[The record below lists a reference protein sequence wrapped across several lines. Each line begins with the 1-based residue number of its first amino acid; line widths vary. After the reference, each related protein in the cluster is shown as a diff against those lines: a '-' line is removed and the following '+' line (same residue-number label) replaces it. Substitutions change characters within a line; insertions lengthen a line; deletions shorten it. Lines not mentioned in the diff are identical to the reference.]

1 MDIITT
7 QDRSVCTETFNLKTQ
22 DSNNLDKIKNSSLK
36 PEKKKSES
44 KKLKKKLNEIEEQ
57 NESLSKLINDKNS
70 EILELKKSV
79 NSLNEV
85 INSVPINELRY
96 NSSIASAKLLELS
109 KKNRQLRAELETTK
123 NRLSRKEQLVLKL
136 EKELEYLKE
145 NREQIKNKVGFD
157 KMI

>member
-22 DSNNLDKIKNSSLK
+22 DSNNSDKIKNSSLK

-44 KKLKKKLNEIEEQ
+44 KKLKKKLNEIEER